1 MGSRSL
7 LLLLVLGIPMVTSGS
22 PSTYAGFTGWGFS
35 VVPEYL
41 TFSMSSMYV
50 GDRFNV
56 TIFMST
62 VSGGM
67 NTHAWQCRVSFD
79 LSQIQAVRANFTGGG
94 QSLFFVG
101 HESVSNGSIIDNTN
115 GTVECN
121 ETLLG
126 SDFVPPDTNS
136 LFWIE
141 FEIAALPPVGG
152 MLHSLISFD
161 PANSSILDPN
171 LNPAEGLSYEP
182 ANYYYDWALIMPYLE
197 VAPNLRVFD
206 EHHHWTGACFTENV
220 TIMHLLD
227 GWFLSNVTFH
237 LLYNASVLALINVT
251 LDPLWSSG
259 IYTNCTGD
267 VGIQVGNPS
276 QNPAGDTVA
285 ANLTFVILPPGS
297 LYTPLGWHD
306 DSPLELNN
314 VTVGSSVGFQ
324 ITPGIIDGLI
334 QVYSYSVDLN
344 GDGTVDMKD
353 IAYVARRFMCTPSDP
368 LWDPTPDMN
377 GDDKID
383 MKDISTIARH
393 FMEHYP

>member
-1 MGSRSL
+1 
-7 LLLLVLGIPMVTSGS
+7 MVTSGS
-22 PSTYAGFTGWGFS
+22 PSTYAGFTDWGFS

-41 TFSMSSMYV
+41 TFSMSSTYV

-67 NTHAWQCRVSFD
+67 NTHAWQCRVNFD
-79 LSQIQAVRANFTGGG
+79 VSQIQAVRANFTGGG
-94 QSLFFVG
+94 QSWFFVG
-101 HESVSNGSIIDNTN
+101 HESVSNGQIIDNTN

-121 ETLLG
+121 ETLIG

-141 FEIAALPPVGG
+141 FEIAALPPIGG
-152 MLHSLISFD
+152 ALQSLISFD
-161 PANSSILDPN
+161 PANSSILDPD

-182 ANYYYDWALIMPYLE
+182 ANYYYEWALIMPYLE

-206 EHHHWTGACFTENV
+206 EHHHWTGACFSETV

-237 LLYNASVLALINVT
+237 LLYNSSVLALVNVT
-251 LDPLWSSG
+251 FDPLWSSG
-259 IYTNCTGD
+259 IYANCTGD
-267 VGIQVGNPS
+267 VGIEVGNPS
-276 QNPAGDTVA
+276 QNPAGDTVV
-285 ANLTFVILPPGS
+285 ANLTFVILPARS
-297 LYTPLGWHD
+297 LYSPLGWHD
-306 DSPLELNN
+306 DSPLDLNN

-324 ITPGIIDGLI
+324 ITAGIIDGLV

-344 GDGTVDMKD
+344 GDSKVDIRDVSSVAKLFGMNYPNMKYDPICD
-353 IAYVARRFMCTPSDP
+353 IVFD
-368 LWDPTPDMN
+368 W
-377 GDDKID
+377 KID
-383 MKDISTIARH
+383 IRDVSLVAKH
-393 FMEHYP
+393 FGEHYA